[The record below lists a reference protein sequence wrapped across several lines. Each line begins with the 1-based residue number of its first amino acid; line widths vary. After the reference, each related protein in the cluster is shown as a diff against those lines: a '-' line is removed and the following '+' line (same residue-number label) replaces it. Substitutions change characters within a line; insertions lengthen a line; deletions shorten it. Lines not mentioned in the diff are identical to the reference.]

1 VQAIAPDVLR
11 HRILLS
17 YESEAEGR
25 TTDRFIDSLLERL
38 PVP

>member
-1 VQAIAPDVLR
+1 MAPDVLR

-17 YESEAEGR
+17 YEAQADGL
-25 TTDRFIDSLLERL
+25 TPDGLIATLLQRI